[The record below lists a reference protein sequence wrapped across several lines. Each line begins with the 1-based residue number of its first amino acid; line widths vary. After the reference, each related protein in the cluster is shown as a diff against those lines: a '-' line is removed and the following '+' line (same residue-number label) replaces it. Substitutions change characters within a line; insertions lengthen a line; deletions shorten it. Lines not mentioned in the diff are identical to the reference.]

1 MEKKNAILGR
11 AALLATTFIWGSS
24 FVILKRTLDSIPV
37 LWVLAIRFG
46 GAALLMAMIGF
57 RELKKLDRHYL
68 KYGVTLGVV
77 LFASYVLQT
86 YGLVYTTPAKNSFLT
101 ATCCV
106 IVPFLWWIFFKIR
119 PDRYNVAAALICIL
133 GMALVS
139 FQGEMTV
146 GIGDGLTMLCG
157 FFYALQI
164 IMTSRAVEERSVLL
178 INVLQFTVVAVL
190 CGIFAPFVSPF
201 PRNAPVS
208 AWLSI
213 AYLCVMC
220 TAVCFML
227 QGYGQKY
234 TPPQSTA
241 IILTLESVFGTAISL
256 IFYDEQIT
264 LRIALG
270 FIMIFVSVIIS
281 ETKLS
286 FIQRRE
292 RLAVK
297 QAEQ

>member
-1 MEKKNAILGR
+1 MQGVGCQLGILFPGKVIVVKQLVIPGDFSLKVVIHIVRVQKGAQPEHTQIALNGRRGAEPAI
-11 AALLATTFIWGSS
+11 
-24 FVILKRTLDSIPV
+24 
-37 LWVLAIRFG
+37 
-46 GAALLMAMIGF
+46 GAVG
-57 RELKKLDRHYL
+57 
-68 KYGVTLGVV
+68 
-77 LFASYVLQT
+77 
-86 YGLVYTTPAKNSFLT
+86 GLV
-101 ATCCV
+101 
-106 IVPFLWWIFFKIR
+106 IVAGT
-119 PDRYNVAAALICIL
+119 DSGDIL
-133 GMALVS
+133 PTGIGAD
-139 FQGEMTV
+139 V

-164 IMTSRAVEERSVLL
+164 IITSRAVEERSVLL